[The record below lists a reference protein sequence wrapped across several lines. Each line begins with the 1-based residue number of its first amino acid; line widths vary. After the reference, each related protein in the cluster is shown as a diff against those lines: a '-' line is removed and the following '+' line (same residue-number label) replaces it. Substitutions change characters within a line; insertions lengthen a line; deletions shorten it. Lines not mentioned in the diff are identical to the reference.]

1 MTQTRITRTA
11 IHLTGALMAA
21 VLAFGAMTSTTAHA
35 ATAGS
40 TSQATGS
47 KITAPGQ
54 PKFGDQGP
62 TVVAL
67 QSAILANG
75 FSLKGGAT
83 GTFNTVTRRALR
95 TFQKVVGL
103 RVTGVVDEATVAV
116 LKLAIAPTTTTT
128 VAPATTTTVVPATTT
143 AATPTTVFLKV
154 IPKRGGKGKS
164 VLTVQT
170 ALVAA
175 GVTVR
180 GGTDGVFGSSTAEAI
195 SFFQKSKGLAVTST
209 LTPDTVSALGL
220 SVTTTTTVA
229 PATTTTVAPATTTT
243 VAPATTTTVAPATA
257 TTVAPVL
264 LSIES
269 LPKRGDTNDAT
280 RVIQTVLVAAGIEIK
295 GGIDGVFGIATTIAV
310 QKFQAAQNLSV
321 TGRVDY
327 ATALK
332 LNIVAPPVVLLDVFP
347 VQGLCAF
354 VDTWHAPRGSNRQH
368 LGVDIIAA
376 QGQLLYAVS
385 DGVIGKVTQD
395 GPGKISGN
403 ALRLVKADGTYFFYA
418 HMKSFAAG
426 IVEGSVVKAGQVI
439 GSLGMT
445 GTGTPHLHFEVHPG
459 GGEAVN
465 PYPVVKAVDACSVTA
480 PRVAPTV

>member
-11 IHLTGALMAA
+11 IHLIGALLTG
-21 VLAFGAMTSTTAHA
+21 VLAVGAMTSTPAHA

-40 TSQATGS
+40 TSQATVS

-54 PKFGDQGP
+54 PKFGDQGA

-83 GTFNTVTRRALR
+83 GIFNTITRRALR
-95 TFQKVVGL
+95 NFQKVVGL
-103 RVTGVVDEATVAV
+103 RVTGVVDEATVVV
-116 LKLAIAPTTTTT
+116 LKLAIAPATTTT
-128 VAPATTTTVVPATTT
+128 VAPATTTTVAPATTT
-143 AATPTTVFLKV
+143 TVAPATVFLKV

-170 ALVAA
+170 ALITA

-195 SFFQKSKGLAVTST
+195 SFFQKSKGLTVTST

-229 PATTTTVAPATTTT
+229 PATTTTVAPATTT
-243 VAPATTTTVAPATA
+243 P
-257 TTVAPVL
+257 VAPVL

-269 LPKRGDTNDAT
+269 LPKRGDKNDAT

-310 QKFQAAQNLSV
+310 QKFQTAQNLAI

-332 LNIVAPPVVLLDVFP
+332 LNIVSPPVVLLDVFP
-347 VQGLCAF
+347 VQGLCSF
-354 VDTWHAPRGSNRQH
+354 IDTWHAPRGSARQH

-376 QGQLLYAVS
+376 QGQLLYAAS

-403 ALRLVKADGTYFFYA
+403 ALRLIKADGTYFFYA

-426 IVEGSVVKAGQVI
+426 IVEGSVVNAGQVI
-439 GSLGMT
+439 GLVGMT
-445 GTGTPHLHFEVHPG
+445 GTGSPHLHFEVHPG

-480 PRVAPTV
+480 PRVVPTV

>member
-40 TSQATGS
+40 TSQAAAS

-67 QSAILANG
+67 QSAIIANG

-83 GTFNTVTRRALR
+83 GKFNTVTRRALR

-116 LKLAIAPTTTTT
+116 LKLAIAPATTTT
-128 VAPATTTTVVPATTT
+128 VAPATTTTV
-143 AATPTTVFLKV
+143 TPTTVFLKV

-170 ALVAA
+170 ALVTA

-195 SFFQKSKGLAVTST
+195 SFFQKSKGLTVTST

-220 SVTTTTTVA
+220 SPTTTTTTVA

-243 VAPATTTTVAPATA
+243 VAPATTI
-257 TTVAPVL
+257 TVAPVL

>member
-1 MTQTRITRTA
+1 MTHKRITRTV

-21 VLAFGAMTSTTAHA
+21 VLAFGAMTSTAAHA

-40 TSQATGS
+40 TSQATVS

-83 GTFNTVTRRALR
+83 GKFNTVTRRALR
-95 TFQKVVGL
+95 NFQKVVGL

-116 LKLAIAPTTTTT
+116 LKLAIAPATTTT
-128 VAPATTTTVVPATTT
+128 VAPATTTTV
-143 AATPTTVFLKV
+143 TPTTVFLKV
-154 IPKRGGKGKS
+154 IPKRGGKGRS

-170 ALVAA
+170 ALITA

-195 SFFQKSKGLAVTST
+195 SFFQKSKGLTVTST

-229 PATTTTVAPATTTT
+229 PANTTTVAPATTTT
-243 VAPATTTTVAPATA
+243 VAPA
-257 TTVAPVL
+257 L

-269 LPKRGDTNDAT
+269 LPKRGDKNDAT

-310 QKFQAAQNLSV
+310 QKFQTAQNLSV

-332 LNIVAPPVVLLDVFP
+332 MNIVSPPVVLLDVFP

-354 VDTWHAPRGSNRQH
+354 VDTWHAPRGSDRKH
-368 LGVDIIAA
+368 LGVDIIAPE
-376 QGQLLYAVS
+376 GQLLYAAT

-439 GSLGMT
+439 GLLGMT

-480 PRVAPTV
+480 PRVVPTVKAQG

>member
-1 MTQTRITRTA
+1 MTHKRITRTA

-21 VLAFGAMTSTTAHA
+21 VLAFGAMTSTPAHA
-35 ATAGS
+35 ATAATTS
-40 TSQATGS
+40 TSTIT
-47 KITAPGQ
+47 KVTAPGQ

-83 GTFNTVTRRALR
+83 GKFNTVTRRALR

-116 LKLAIAPTTTTT
+116 LKLAIAPAPTTTVAPATTTT
-128 VAPATTTTVVPATTT
+128 VAPATTTTV
-143 AATPTTVFLKV
+143 TPTTVFLKV

-170 ALVAA
+170 ALVTA

-229 PATTTTVAPATTTT
+229 PATTTTIAPATT
-243 VAPATTTTVAPATA
+243 AT
-257 TTVAPVL
+257 PVL

-269 LPKRGDTNDAT
+269 LPKRGDKNDAT

-310 QKFQAAQNLSV
+310 QKFQTAQNLSV

-332 LNIVAPPVVLLDVFP
+332 LNIVSPPVVLLDVFP

-354 VDTWHAPRGSNRQH
+354 VDTWHAPRGSDRQH
-368 LGVDIIAA
+368 LGVDIIAP
-376 QGQLLYAVS
+376 QGQLLYAAA

-439 GSLGMT
+439 GLVGMT
-445 GTGTPHLHFEVHPG
+445 GTGSPHLHFEVHPG

>member
-35 ATAGS
+35 ATAATAS
-40 TSQATGS
+40 TSTVA
-47 KITAPGQ
+47 KVTAPGQ

-229 PATTTTVAPATTTT
+229 PAITTTVAPATTTT
-243 VAPATTTTVAPATA
+243 VAPVM
-257 TTVAPVL
+257 

-269 LPKRGDTNDAT
+269 LPKRGDKNDAT

>member
-1 MTQTRITRTA
+1 MTHKRITRTA

-21 VLAFGAMTSTTAHA
+21 VLAFGAMTSTPAHA
-35 ATAGS
+35 ATAATAS
-40 TSQATGS
+40 TSTIT
-47 KITAPGQ
+47 KVTAPGQ

-83 GTFNTVTRRALR
+83 GKFNTVTRRALR

-116 LKLAIAPTTTTT
+116 LKLAIAPAPTTTVAPATTTT
-128 VAPATTTTVVPATTT
+128 VAPATTTTVAPATTT
-143 AATPTTVFLKV
+143 TVTPTTVFLKV

-170 ALVAA
+170 ALVTA

-229 PATTTTVAPATTTT
+229 PATTTTIAPATT
-243 VAPATTTTVAPATA
+243 AT
-257 TTVAPVL
+257 PVL

-269 LPKRGDTNDAT
+269 LPKRGDKNDAT

-310 QKFQAAQNLSV
+310 QKFQTAQNLSV

-332 LNIVAPPVVLLDVFP
+332 LNIVSPPVVLLDVFP

-354 VDTWHAPRGSNRQH
+354 VDTWHAPRGSDRQH
-368 LGVDIIAA
+368 LGVDIIAP
-376 QGQLLYAVS
+376 QGQLLYAAA

-439 GSLGMT
+439 GLVGMT
-445 GTGTPHLHFEVHPG
+445 GTGSPHLHFEVHPG

-480 PRVAPTV
+480 PRVVPTV

>member
-1 MTQTRITRTA
+1 
-11 IHLTGALMAA
+11 
-21 VLAFGAMTSTTAHA
+21 
-35 ATAGS
+35 
-40 TSQATGS
+40 
-47 KITAPGQ
+47 
-54 PKFGDQGP
+54 
-62 TVVAL
+62 
-67 QSAILANG
+67 
-75 FSLKGGAT
+75 
-83 GTFNTVTRRALR
+83 LR

-116 LKLAIAPTTTTT
+116 LKLAIAPATTTTVAPVTTTT
-128 VAPATTTTVVPATTT
+128 VAPATTTTV
-143 AATPTTVFLKV
+143 TPTTVFLKV

-170 ALVAA
+170 ALVTA

-220 SVTTTTTVA
+220 SVSTTTTVA
-229 PATTTTVAPATTTT
+229 PATTTTVATATTTT
-243 VAPATTTTVAPATA
+243 VAPATTP
-257 TTVAPVL
+257 TVAPVL
-264 LSIES
+264 LAIAS
-269 LPKRGDTNDAT
+269 LPKRGHTNDAT
-280 RVIQTVLVAAGIEIK
+280 RVIQTVLVGAGIEIK

-310 QKFQAAQNLSV
+310 QKFQTAQNLSV

-332 LNIVAPPVVLLDVFP
+332 LNIVSPPVVLLDVFP
-347 VQGLCAF
+347 VQGLCSF
-354 VDTWHAPRGSNRQH
+354 IDTWHAPRGSNRQH

-376 QGQLLYAVS
+376 QGQLLYAAS

-439 GSLGMT
+439 GLVGMT
-445 GTGTPHLHFEVHPG
+445 GTGSPHLHFEVHPG

-465 PYPVVKAVDACSVTA
+465 PYPVVKAVDACNVTA

>member
-40 TSQATGS
+40 TSQTTVS

-67 QSAILANG
+67 QSAIIANG

-83 GTFNTVTRRALR
+83 GKFNTVTRRALR

-116 LKLAIAPTTTTT
+116 LKLAIAPATTTT
-128 VAPATTTTVVPATTT
+128 VAPATTTTV
-143 AATPTTVFLKV
+143 TPTTVFLKV

-170 ALVAA
+170 ALVTA

-229 PATTTTVAPATTTT
+229 PAITTTVAPATTTT
-243 VAPATTTTVAPATA
+243 VAPVM
-257 TTVAPVL
+257 

-269 LPKRGDTNDAT
+269 LPKRGDKNDAT

>member
-1 MTQTRITRTA
+1 MTHKRITRTA

-21 VLAFGAMTSTTAHA
+21 VLAFGAMTSTAAHA

-40 TSQATGS
+40 TSQATVS

-83 GTFNTVTRRALR
+83 GKFNTVTRRALR

-116 LKLAIAPTTTTT
+116 LKLAIAPATTTT
-128 VAPATTTTVVPATTT
+128 VAPATTTTVAPATTT
-143 AATPTTVFLKV
+143 TVTPTTVFLKV

-170 ALVAA
+170 ALVTA

-229 PATTTTVAPATTTT
+229 PATTTTIAPATT
-243 VAPATTTTVAPATA
+243 AT
-257 TTVAPVL
+257 PVL

-269 LPKRGDTNDAT
+269 LPKRGDKNDAT

-310 QKFQAAQNLSV
+310 QKFQTAQNLSV

-332 LNIVAPPVVLLDVFP
+332 LNIVSPPVVLLDVFP

-354 VDTWHAPRGSNRQH
+354 VDTWHAPRGSDRQH
-368 LGVDIIAA
+368 LGVDIIAP
-376 QGQLLYAVS
+376 QGQLLYAAA

-439 GSLGMT
+439 GLVGMT
-445 GTGTPHLHFEVHPG
+445 GTGSPHLHFEVHPG

-480 PRVAPTV
+480 PRVVPTV

>member
-1 MTQTRITRTA
+1 
-11 IHLTGALMAA
+11 MAA
-21 VLAFGAMTSTTAHA
+21 VLAFGAMTSTPAHA
-35 ATAGS
+35 ATAATTS
-40 TSQATGS
+40 TSTIT
-47 KITAPGQ
+47 KVTAPGQ

-83 GTFNTVTRRALR
+83 GKFNTVTRRALR

-116 LKLAIAPTTTTT
+116 LKLAIAPAATTTVAPATTTT
-128 VAPATTTTVVPATTT
+128 VAPATTTTV
-143 AATPTTVFLKV
+143 TPTTVFLKV

-170 ALVAA
+170 ALVTA

-220 SVTTTTTVA
+220 SVTTTTNVA
-229 PATTTTVAPATTTT
+229 PATTTTIAPATT
-243 VAPATTTTVAPATA
+243 AT
-257 TTVAPVL
+257 PVL

-269 LPKRGDTNDAT
+269 LPKRGDKNDAT

-310 QKFQAAQNLSV
+310 QKFQTAQNLSV

-332 LNIVAPPVVLLDVFP
+332 LNIVSPPVVLLDVFP

-354 VDTWHAPRGSNRQH
+354 VDTWHAPRGSDRQH
-368 LGVDIIAA
+368 LGVDIIAP
-376 QGQLLYAVS
+376 QGQLLYAAA

-439 GSLGMT
+439 GLVGMT
-445 GTGTPHLHFEVHPG
+445 GTGSPHLHFEVHPG

-480 PRVAPTV
+480 PRVVPTL

>member
-11 IHLTGALMAA
+11 IHLTGALVAA

-35 ATAGS
+35 ATAATAS
-40 TSQATGS
+40 TSTVA
-47 KITAPGQ
+47 KVTAPGQ

-229 PATTTTVAPATTTT
+229 PAITTTVAPATTTT
-243 VAPATTTTVAPATA
+243 VAPVM
-257 TTVAPVL
+257 

-269 LPKRGDTNDAT
+269 LPKRGDKNDAT

>member
-40 TSQATGS
+40 TSQATAS

-67 QSAILANG
+67 QSAIIANG

-83 GTFNTVTRRALR
+83 GKFNTVTRRALR

-116 LKLAIAPTTTTT
+116 LKLAIAPATTTT
-128 VAPATTTTVVPATTT
+128 VAPATTTTV
-143 AATPTTVFLKV
+143 TPTTVFLKV

-170 ALVAA
+170 ALVTA

-229 PATTTTVAPATTTT
+229 PATTTTVAPAT
-243 VAPATTTTVAPATA
+243 A

-264 LSIES
+264 LSIEA

-310 QKFQAAQNLSV
+310 QKFQTAQNLSV

-332 LNIVAPPVVLLDVFP
+332 LNIVSPPVVLLDVFP
-347 VQGLCAF
+347 VQGLCSF
-354 VDTWHAPRGSNRQH
+354 IDTWHAPRGSNRQH

-376 QGQLLYAVS
+376 QGQLLYAAS

-403 ALRLVKADGTYFFYA
+403 ALRLIKADGTYFFYA
-418 HMKSFAAG
+418 HMKSFAEG

-439 GSLGMT
+439 GLVGMT
-445 GTGTPHLHFEVHPG
+445 GTGSPHLHFEVHPG

>member
-40 TSQATGS
+40 TSQAAAS

-67 QSAILANG
+67 QSAIIANG

-83 GTFNTVTRRALR
+83 GKFNTVTRRALR

-116 LKLAIAPTTTTT
+116 LKLAIAPATTTT
-128 VAPATTTTVVPATTT
+128 VAPATTTTVTPATTT
-143 AATPTTVFLKV
+143 TVTPTTVFLKV

-170 ALVAA
+170 ALVTA

-209 LTPDTVSALGL
+209 LTPDTISALGL

-229 PATTTTVAPATTTT
+229 PATTTTVAPATT
-243 VAPATTTTVAPATA
+243 

-310 QKFQAAQNLSV
+310 QKFQTAQNLSV

-332 LNIVAPPVVLLDVFP
+332 LNIVSPPVVLLDVFP
-347 VQGLCAF
+347 VQGLCSF
-354 VDTWHAPRGSNRQH
+354 IDTWHAPRGSNRQH

-403 ALRLVKADGTYFFYA
+403 ALRLIKADGTYFFYA
-418 HMKSFAAG
+418 HMKSFAEG

-439 GSLGMT
+439 GLVGMT
-445 GTGTPHLHFEVHPG
+445 GTGSPHLHFEVHPG

>member
-40 TSQATGS
+40 TSQAAAS

-67 QSAILANG
+67 QSAIIANG

-83 GTFNTVTRRALR
+83 GKFNTVTRRALR

-116 LKLAIAPTTTTT
+116 LKLAIAPATTTT
-128 VAPATTTTVVPATTT
+128 VAPATTTTV
-143 AATPTTVFLKV
+143 TPTTVFLKV

-170 ALVAA
+170 ALVTA

-209 LTPDTVSALGL
+209 LTPDTISALGL

-229 PATTTTVAPATTTT
+229 PATTTTVAPATT
-243 VAPATTTTVAPATA
+243 

>member
-1 MTQTRITRTA
+1 MTHKRITRTA

-40 TSQATGS
+40 TSQATVS

-67 QSAILANG
+67 QSAIIANG

-83 GTFNTVTRRALR
+83 GKLNTVTRRALR
-95 TFQKVVGL
+95 NFQKVVGL

-116 LKLAIAPTTTTT
+116 LKLAIAPATTTT
-128 VAPATTTTVVPATTT
+128 VAPATTTTVAPATTT
-143 AATPTTVFLKV
+143 TVTPTTVFLKV

-170 ALVAA
+170 ALVTA

-195 SFFQKSKGLAVTST
+195 SFFQKSKGLTVTST

-243 VAPATTTTVAPATA
+243 VAPA
-257 TTVAPVL
+257 L

-269 LPKRGDTNDAT
+269 LPKRGDKNDAT

-310 QKFQAAQNLSV
+310 QKFQTAQNLSV

-332 LNIVAPPVVLLDVFP
+332 LNIVSPPVVLLDVFP

-354 VDTWHAPRGSNRQH
+354 VDTWHAPRGSDRQH
-368 LGVDIIAA
+368 LGVDIIAP
-376 QGQLLYAVS
+376 QGQLLYAAA

-439 GSLGMT
+439 GLVGMT
-445 GTGTPHLHFEVHPG
+445 GTGSPHLHFEVHPG

-480 PRVAPTV
+480 PRVVPTV

>member
-40 TSQATGS
+40 TSQAAAS

-67 QSAILANG
+67 QSAIIANG

-83 GTFNTVTRRALR
+83 GKFNTVTRRALR

-116 LKLAIAPTTTTT
+116 LKLAIAPATTTT
-128 VAPATTTTVVPATTT
+128 VAPATTTTVTPATTT
-143 AATPTTVFLKV
+143 TVTPTTVFLKV

-170 ALVAA
+170 ALVTA

-209 LTPDTVSALGL
+209 LTPDTISALGL

-229 PATTTTVAPATTTT
+229 PATTTTVATATT
-243 VAPATTTTVAPATA
+243 

>member
-1 MTQTRITRTA
+1 MTQNRITRTA
-11 IHLTGALMAA
+11 IHLTGALMAT
-21 VLAFGAMTSTTAHA
+21 VLAFGAMTSTSAHA
-35 ATAGS
+35 ATAANAS
-40 TSQATGS
+40 TSTVA
-47 KITAPGQ
+47 KLTAPGQ

-67 QSAILANG
+67 QNAIMANG

-83 GTFNTVTRRALR
+83 GKFNTVTRRALR

-116 LKLAIAPTTTTT
+116 LKLAIAPVTTTT
-128 VAPATTTTVVPATTT
+128 VAPATTTTAAPA
-143 AATPTTVFLKV
+143 AVLLAV

-164 VLTVQT
+164 VLTVQS

-195 SFFQKSKGLAVTST
+195 SFFQKSKGLTVTST

-229 PATTTTVAPATTTT
+229 PATTTTVAPTTTTTAAPATTTT
-243 VAPATTTTVAPATA
+243 VAPATTTTVAPA
-257 TTVAPVL
+257 L

-269 LPKRGDTNDAT
+269 LPKRGDKNDAT

-310 QKFQAAQNLSV
+310 QKYQTAQNLSV

-332 LNIVAPPVVLLDVFP
+332 LNVVSPPVVLLDVFP
-347 VQGLCAF
+347 VQGLCSF

-376 QGQLLYAVS
+376 QGQLLYAAT
-385 DGVIGKVTQD
+385 DGVIGKITQD

-418 HMKSFAAG
+418 HMKSFTEG

-439 GSLGMT
+439 GLLGMT
-445 GTGTPHLHFEVHPG
+445 GTGSPHLHFEVHPG

-465 PYPVVKAVDACSVTA
+465 PYPVVKAVDACNVTA

>member
-1 MTQTRITRTA
+1 MTHKRITRTA

-21 VLAFGAMTSTTAHA
+21 VLAFGAMTSTPAHA
-35 ATAGS
+35 ATAATAS
-40 TSQATGS
+40 TSTIT
-47 KITAPGQ
+47 KVTAPGQ

-83 GTFNTVTRRALR
+83 GKFNTVTRRALR

-116 LKLAIAPTTTTT
+116 LKLAIAPAATTTVAPATTTT
-128 VAPATTTTVVPATTT
+128 VAPATTTTV
-143 AATPTTVFLKV
+143 TPTTVFLKV

-170 ALVAA
+170 ALVTA

-209 LTPDTVSALGL
+209 LTPDTVLALGL

-229 PATTTTVAPATTTT
+229 PATTTTIAPATT
-243 VAPATTTTVAPATA
+243 AS
-257 TTVAPVL
+257 PVL

-269 LPKRGDTNDAT
+269 LPKRGDKNDAT

-310 QKFQAAQNLSV
+310 QKFQTAQNLSV

-332 LNIVAPPVVLLDVFP
+332 LNIVSPPVVLLDVFP

-354 VDTWHAPRGSNRQH
+354 VDTWHAPRGSDRKH
-368 LGVDIIAA
+368 LGVDIIAPE
-376 QGQLLYAVS
+376 GQLLYAAT

-439 GSLGMT
+439 GLLGMT

-480 PRVAPTV
+480 PRVVPTV

>member
-11 IHLTGALMAA
+11 IHLIGALMAA

-35 ATAGS
+35 ATAATAS
-40 TSQATGS
+40 TSTVA
-47 KITAPGQ
+47 KVTAPGQ

-209 LTPDTVSALGL
+209 LTPDTVSALGP
-220 SVTTTTTVA
+220 SVTTTTTVAPAITTTVA
-229 PATTTTVAPATTTT
+229 PATTTTVAP
-243 VAPATTTTVAPATA
+243 VM
-257 TTVAPVL
+257 

-269 LPKRGDTNDAT
+269 LPKRGDKNDAT

>member
-35 ATAGS
+35 ATAATAS
-40 TSQATGS
+40 TSTVA
-47 KITAPGQ
+47 KVTAPGQ

-128 VAPATTTTVVPATTT
+128 VAPAITTTVVPATTT

-229 PATTTTVAPATTTT
+229 PAITTTVAPATTTT
-243 VAPATTTTVAPATA
+243 VAPVM
-257 TTVAPVL
+257 

-269 LPKRGDTNDAT
+269 LPKRGDKNDAT

>member
-1 MTQTRITRTA
+1 M
-11 IHLTGALMAA
+11 
-21 VLAFGAMTSTTAHA
+21 
-35 ATAGS
+35 
-40 TSQATGS
+40 
-47 KITAPGQ
+47 
-54 PKFGDQGP
+54 
-62 TVVAL
+62 
-67 QSAILANG
+67 
-75 FSLKGGAT
+75 
-83 GTFNTVTRRALR
+83 
-95 TFQKVVGL
+95 
-103 RVTGVVDEATVAV
+103 
-116 LKLAIAPTTTTT
+116 
-128 VAPATTTTVVPATTT
+128 
-143 AATPTTVFLKV
+143 

-170 ALVAA
+170 ALVTA

-209 LTPDTVSALGL
+209 LTPDTISALGL

-229 PATTTTVAPATTTT
+229 PATTTTVAPATT
-243 VAPATTTTVAPATA
+243 

>member
-40 TSQATGS
+40 TSQAAAS

-67 QSAILANG
+67 QSAIIANG

-83 GTFNTVTRRALR
+83 GKFNTVTRRALR

-170 ALVAA
+170 ALIAA

-209 LTPDTVSALGL
+209 LTPDTISALGL

-229 PATTTTVAPATTTT
+229 PATTTTVAPATT
-243 VAPATTTTVAPATA
+243 

>member
-40 TSQATGS
+40 TSQAAAS

-67 QSAILANG
+67 QSAIIANG

-83 GTFNTVTRRALR
+83 GKFNTVTRRALR

-116 LKLAIAPTTTTT
+116 LKLAIAPATTTT
-128 VAPATTTTVVPATTT
+128 VAPATTTTV
-143 AATPTTVFLKV
+143 TPTTVFLKV

-170 ALVAA
+170 ALVTA

-209 LTPDTVSALGL
+209 LTPDTISALGL

-229 PATTTTVAPATTTT
+229 PATTTTVAPATT
-243 VAPATTTTVAPATA
+243 

-310 QKFQAAQNLSV
+310 QKFQTAQNLSV

-332 LNIVAPPVVLLDVFP
+332 LNIVSPPVVLLDVFP
-347 VQGLCAF
+347 VQGLCSF
-354 VDTWHAPRGSNRQH
+354 IDTWHAPRGSNRQH

-376 QGQLLYAVS
+376 QGQLLYAAS

-403 ALRLVKADGTYFFYA
+403 ALRLIKADGTYFFYA
-418 HMKSFAAG
+418 HMKSFAEG

-439 GSLGMT
+439 GLVGMT
-445 GTGTPHLHFEVHPG
+445 GTGSPHLHFEVHPG

-480 PRVAPTV
+480 PRAAPTV

>member
-1 MTQTRITRTA
+1 MTHKRITRTA

-21 VLAFGAMTSTTAHA
+21 VLAFGAMTSTPAHA
-35 ATAGS
+35 ATAATTS
-40 TSQATGS
+40 TSTIT
-47 KITAPGQ
+47 KVTAPGQ

-75 FSLKGGAT
+75 FSIKGGAT
-83 GTFNTVTRRALR
+83 GKFNTVTRRALR

-116 LKLAIAPTTTTT
+116 LKLAIAPAATTTVAPATTTT
-128 VAPATTTTVVPATTT
+128 VAPATTTTV
-143 AATPTTVFLKV
+143 TPTTVFLKV

-170 ALVAA
+170 ALVTA

-229 PATTTTVAPATTTT
+229 PATSTTVI
-243 VAPATTTTVAPATA
+243 PATA

-269 LPKRGDTNDAT
+269 LPKRGDTSDAT

-310 QKFQAAQNLSV
+310 QRFQTAQNLSV

-332 LNIVAPPVVLLDVFP
+332 LNIVSPPVVLLDVFP

-354 VDTWHAPRGSNRQH
+354 VDTWHAPRGSDRQH
-368 LGVDIIAA
+368 LGVDIIAP
-376 QGQLLYAVS
+376 QGQLLYAAA

-439 GSLGMT
+439 GLVGMT

-480 PRVAPTV
+480 PRVVPTV

>member
-1 MTQTRITRTA
+1 MTHKRITRTA

-40 TSQATGS
+40 TSQATAS

-83 GTFNTVTRRALR
+83 GKFNTVTRRALR

-103 RVTGVVDEATVAV
+103 RVTGVVDEATVIV

-170 ALVAA
+170 ALIAA

-195 SFFQKSKGLAVTST
+195 SFFQKSKGLTVTST

-220 SVTTTTTVA
+220 SPTTTTTTVA

-243 VAPATTTTVAPATA
+243 VAP
-257 TTVAPVL
+257 VL
-264 LSIES
+264 LSIEA
-269 LPKRGDTNDAT
+269 LPKRGDKNDAT

-310 QKFQAAQNLSV
+310 QKFQTAQNLSV

-332 LNIVAPPVVLLDVFP
+332 LNIVSPPVVLLDVFP
-347 VQGLCAF
+347 VQGLCSF
-354 VDTWHAPRGSNRQH
+354 IDTWHAPRGSNRQH

-376 QGQLLYAVS
+376 QGQLLYAAS

-403 ALRLVKADGTYFFYA
+403 ALRLIKADGTYFFYA
-418 HMKSFAAG
+418 HMKSFAEG

-439 GSLGMT
+439 GLVGMT
-445 GTGTPHLHFEVHPG
+445 GTGSPHLHFEVHPG

-465 PYPVVKAVDACSVTA
+465 PYPVVKAVDACNVTA

>member
-40 TSQATGS
+40 TSQAAAS

-67 QSAILANG
+67 QSAIIANG

-83 GTFNTVTRRALR
+83 GKFNTVTRRALR

-116 LKLAIAPTTTTT
+116 LKLAIAPATTTT
-128 VAPATTTTVVPATTT
+128 VAPATTTTV
-143 AATPTTVFLKV
+143 TPTTVFLKV

-170 ALVAA
+170 ALVTA

-209 LTPDTVSALGL
+209 LTPDTISALGL

-229 PATTTTVAPATTTT
+229 PATTTP
-243 VAPATTTTVAPATA
+243 
-257 TTVAPVL
+257 VAPVL

-269 LPKRGDTNDAT
+269 LPKRGDKNDAT

-310 QKFQAAQNLSV
+310 QKFQTAQNLAI

-332 LNIVAPPVVLLDVFP
+332 LNIVSPPVVLLDVFP
-347 VQGLCAF
+347 VQGLCSF
-354 VDTWHAPRGSNRQH
+354 IDTWHAPRGSNRQH

-376 QGQLLYAVS
+376 QGQLLYAAS

-403 ALRLVKADGTYFFYA
+403 ALRLIKADGTYFFYA
-418 HMKSFAAG
+418 HMKSFAEG

-439 GSLGMT
+439 GLVGMT
-445 GTGTPHLHFEVHPG
+445 GTGSPHLHFEVHPG

>member
-1 MTQTRITRTA
+1 MEQTRITRTA
-11 IHLTGALMAA
+11 IHFAGALMAA
-21 VLAFGAMTSTTAHA
+21 VLAFGAMTSTAAHA

-40 TSQATGS
+40 TSQATVS

-83 GTFNTVTRRALR
+83 GKFNTVTRRALR
-95 TFQKVVGL
+95 NFQKVVGL

-116 LKLAIAPTTTTT
+116 LKLAIAPATTTT
-128 VAPATTTTVVPATTT
+128 VAPATTTTVAPAITTTVAPSTTTTVAPATTT
-143 AATPTTVFLKV
+143 TVTPTTVFLKV

-170 ALVAA
+170 ALITA

-195 SFFQKSKGLAVTST
+195 SFFQKSKGLTVTST

-220 SVTTTTTVA
+220 SVTTTSTVA

-243 VAPATTTTVAPATA
+243 AT
-257 TTVAPVL
+257 PVL

-269 LPKRGDTNDAT
+269 LPKRGDKNDAT

-310 QKFQAAQNLSV
+310 QKFQTAQNLSV

-332 LNIVAPPVVLLDVFP
+332 LNIVSPPVVLLDVFP
-347 VQGLCAF
+347 VQGLCSF
-354 VDTWHAPRGSNRQH
+354 VDTWQAPRGSNRQH
-368 LGVDIIAA
+368 LGVDIIAP
-376 QGQLLYAVS
+376 QGQLLYAAS

-418 HMKSFAAG
+418 HMKSFAQG

-439 GSLGMT
+439 GLVGMT
-445 GTGTPHLHFEVHPG
+445 GTGSPHLHFEVHPG

-465 PYPVVKAVDACSVTA
+465 PYPVVKAVDACSVTT
-480 PRVAPTV
+480 PRVVPTI

>member
-35 ATAGS
+35 ATAATAS
-40 TSQATGS
+40 TSTVA
-47 KITAPGQ
+47 KVTAPGQ

-229 PATTTTVAPATTTT
+229 PAITTTVAPATTTT
-243 VAPATTTTVAPATA
+243 VAPAM
-257 TTVAPVL
+257 

-269 LPKRGDTNDAT
+269 LPKRGDKNDAT

-354 VDTWHAPRGSNRQH
+354 VDTWHAPRGNNRQH

>member
-35 ATAGS
+35 ATAATAS
-40 TSQATGS
+40 TSTVA
-47 KITAPGQ
+47 KVTAPGQ

-229 PATTTTVAPATTTT
+229 PAITTTVAPATTTT
-243 VAPATTTTVAPATA
+243 VAPVM
-257 TTVAPVL
+257 

-269 LPKRGDTNDAT
+269 LPKRGDKNDAT

-354 VDTWHAPRGSNRQH
+354 VDTWHAPRGNNRQH

>member
-40 TSQATGS
+40 TSQAAAS

-67 QSAILANG
+67 QSAIIANG

-83 GTFNTVTRRALR
+83 GKFNTVTRRALR

-116 LKLAIAPTTTTT
+116 LKLAIAPATTTT
-128 VAPATTTTVVPATTT
+128 VAPATTTTV
-143 AATPTTVFLKV
+143 TPTTVFLKV

-170 ALVAA
+170 ALVTA

-243 VAPATTTTVAPATA
+243 VAP
-257 TTVAPVL
+257 VL

-269 LPKRGDTNDAT
+269 LPKRGDKNDAT

>member
-1 MTQTRITRTA
+1 M
-11 IHLTGALMAA
+11 
-21 VLAFGAMTSTTAHA
+21 
-35 ATAGS
+35 
-40 TSQATGS
+40 
-47 KITAPGQ
+47 
-54 PKFGDQGP
+54 
-62 TVVAL
+62 
-67 QSAILANG
+67 
-75 FSLKGGAT
+75 
-83 GTFNTVTRRALR
+83 
-95 TFQKVVGL
+95 
-103 RVTGVVDEATVAV
+103 
-116 LKLAIAPTTTTT
+116 
-128 VAPATTTTVVPATTT
+128 
-143 AATPTTVFLKV
+143 
-154 IPKRGGKGKS
+154 
-164 VLTVQT
+164 QT
-170 ALVAA
+170 ALVTA

-229 PATTTTVAPATTTT
+229 PAITTTVAPATTTT
-243 VAPATTTTVAPATA
+243 VAPVM
-257 TTVAPVL
+257 

-269 LPKRGDTNDAT
+269 LPKRGDKNDAT

>member
-67 QSAILANG
+67 QSAIIANG

-83 GTFNTVTRRALR
+83 GKFNTVTRRALR

-116 LKLAIAPTTTTT
+116 LKLAIAPATTTT
-128 VAPATTTTVVPATTT
+128 VAPATTTTV
-143 AATPTTVFLKV
+143 TPTTVFLKV

-170 ALVAA
+170 ALVTA

-229 PATTTTVAPATTTT
+229 PAITTTVAPATTTT
-243 VAPATTTTVAPATA
+243 VAPVM
-257 TTVAPVL
+257 

-269 LPKRGDTNDAT
+269 LPKRGDKNDAT

>member
-1 MTQTRITRTA
+1 MTHKRITRTA

-40 TSQATGS
+40 TSQATVS

-67 QSAILANG
+67 QSAIIANG

-83 GTFNTVTRRALR
+83 GKFNTVTRRALR
-95 TFQKVVGL
+95 NFQKVVGL

-116 LKLAIAPTTTTT
+116 LKLAIAPATTTTVAPAATTT
-128 VAPATTTTVVPATTT
+128 VAPATTTTV
-143 AATPTTVFLKV
+143 TPTTVFLKV

-170 ALVAA
+170 ALVTA

-195 SFFQKSKGLAVTST
+195 SFFQKSKGLTVTST

-243 VAPATTTTVAPATA
+243 VAPA
-257 TTVAPVL
+257 L

-269 LPKRGDTNDAT
+269 LPKRGDKNDAT

-310 QKFQAAQNLSV
+310 QKFQTAQNLSV

-332 LNIVAPPVVLLDVFP
+332 LNIVSPPVVLLDVFP

-354 VDTWHAPRGSNRQH
+354 VDTWHAPRGSDRQH
-368 LGVDIIAA
+368 LGVDIIAP
-376 QGQLLYAVS
+376 QGQLLYAAA

-418 HMKSFAAG
+418 HMKSFAEG

-439 GSLGMT
+439 GLVGMT
-445 GTGTPHLHFEVHPG
+445 GTGSPHLHFEVHPG

>member
-1 MTQTRITRTA
+1 M
-11 IHLTGALMAA
+11 L
-21 VLAFGAMTSTTAHA
+21 LA
-35 ATAGS
+35 
-40 TSQATGS
+40 
-47 KITAPGQ
+47 
-54 PKFGDQGP
+54 
-62 TVVAL
+62 
-67 QSAILANG
+67 
-75 FSLKGGAT
+75 
-83 GTFNTVTRRALR
+83 
-95 TFQKVVGL
+95 
-103 RVTGVVDEATVAV
+103 
-116 LKLAIAPTTTTT
+116 
-128 VAPATTTTVVPATTT
+128 
-143 AATPTTVFLKV
+143 V

-164 VLTVQT
+164 VLTVQS

-195 SFFQKSKGLAVTST
+195 SFFQKSKGLTVTST

-229 PATTTTVAPATTTT
+229 PATTTTVAPTTTTT
-243 VAPATTTTVAPATA
+243 VAPA
-257 TTVAPVL
+257 L

-269 LPKRGDTNDAT
+269 LPKRGDKNDAT

-310 QKFQAAQNLSV
+310 QKYQTAQNLSV

-332 LNIVAPPVVLLDVFP
+332 LNVVSPPVVLLDVFP
-347 VQGLCAF
+347 VQGLCSF

-376 QGQLLYAVS
+376 QGQLLYAAT
-385 DGVIGKVTQD
+385 DGVIGKITQD

-418 HMKSFAAG
+418 HMKSFTEG

-439 GSLGMT
+439 GLLGMT
-445 GTGTPHLHFEVHPG
+445 GTGSPHLHFEVHPG

-465 PYPVVKAVDACSVTA
+465 PYPVVKAVDACNVTA

>member
-1 MTQTRITRTA
+1 MTHKRITRTA
-11 IHLTGALMAA
+11 IHLTGALMVA
-21 VLAFGAMTSTTAHA
+21 VLVFGAMTSTAANA
-35 ATAGS
+35 ATAATAS
-40 TSQATGS
+40 TSTIT

-67 QSAILANG
+67 QSAIIANG

-83 GTFNTVTRRALR
+83 GKFNTVTRRALR

-116 LKLAIAPTTTTT
+116 LKLAIAPATTTTVAPAATTT
-128 VAPATTTTVVPATTT
+128 VAPATTTTV
-143 AATPTTVFLKV
+143 TPTTVFLKV

-170 ALVAA
+170 ALVTA

-195 SFFQKSKGLAVTST
+195 SFFQKSKGLTVTST

-243 VAPATTTTVAPATA
+243 VAPA
-257 TTVAPVL
+257 L

-269 LPKRGDTNDAT
+269 LPKRGDKNDAT

-310 QKFQAAQNLSV
+310 QKFQTAQNLSV

-332 LNIVAPPVVLLDVFP
+332 LNIVSPPVVLLDVFP

-354 VDTWHAPRGSNRQH
+354 VDTWHAPRGSDRQH
-368 LGVDIIAA
+368 LGVDIIAP
-376 QGQLLYAVS
+376 QGQLLYAAA

-418 HMKSFAAG
+418 HMKSFAEG

-439 GSLGMT
+439 GLVGMT
-445 GTGTPHLHFEVHPG
+445 GTGSPHLHFEVHPG

>member
-1 MTQTRITRTA
+1 MTHKRITRTA

-21 VLAFGAMTSTTAHA
+21 VLAFGAMTSTPAHA
-35 ATAGS
+35 ATAATTS
-40 TSQATGS
+40 TSTIT
-47 KITAPGQ
+47 KVTAPGQ

-83 GTFNTVTRRALR
+83 GKFNTVTRRALR

-116 LKLAIAPTTTTT
+116 LKLAIAPATTTT
-128 VAPATTTTVVPATTT
+128 VAPATTTTVAPATTT
-143 AATPTTVFLKV
+143 TVTPTTVFLKV

-170 ALVAA
+170 ALVTA

-229 PATTTTVAPATTTT
+229 PATTTTIAPATT
-243 VAPATTTTVAPATA
+243 AT
-257 TTVAPVL
+257 PVL

-269 LPKRGDTNDAT
+269 LPKRGDKNDAT

-310 QKFQAAQNLSV
+310 QKFQTAQNLSV

-332 LNIVAPPVVLLDVFP
+332 LNIVSPPVVLLDVFP

-354 VDTWHAPRGSNRQH
+354 VDTWHAPRGSDRQH
-368 LGVDIIAA
+368 LGVDIIAP
-376 QGQLLYAVS
+376 QGQLLYAAA

-439 GSLGMT
+439 GLVGMT
-445 GTGTPHLHFEVHPG
+445 GTGSPHLHFEVHPG

-480 PRVAPTV
+480 PRVVPTV